1 MVRLFLYNLLQ
12 LSSCHGKIFATAV
25 VNNISTLIKTVRIL
39 LFRQKVEV
47 KLEITMGSGS
57 SSDPNTALE
66 LLRAAVRSRHFGN
79 LTVNPDAFTAWL
91 KS

>member
-1 MVRLFLYNLLQ
+1 MEKLLPQ
-12 LSSCHGKIFATAV
+12 LHV
-25 VNNISTLIKTVRIL
+25 VSNISTLIKTVRIL

-66 LLRAAVRSRHFGN
+66 LLRAAVRSGHFGN
-79 LTVNPDAFTAWL
+79 LTVNPDAFTVWL